1 MFGFSGIVS
10 SGSKGHSFAGLRK
23 TTLFAR
29 WMAEGRQNFL
39 WFFSTRSRFYQRTK
53 TDHIREHSILL
64 QTRWCFVSLSFTTCG
79 GSVKIAS
86 FFFTFFVPP

>member
-39 WFFSTRSRFYQRTK
+39 WFFSTRSKFYQRTK
-53 TDHIREHSILL
+53 TDHIREHSIL
-64 QTRWCFVSLSFTTCG
+64 
-79 GSVKIAS
+79 
-86 FFFTFFVPP
+86 